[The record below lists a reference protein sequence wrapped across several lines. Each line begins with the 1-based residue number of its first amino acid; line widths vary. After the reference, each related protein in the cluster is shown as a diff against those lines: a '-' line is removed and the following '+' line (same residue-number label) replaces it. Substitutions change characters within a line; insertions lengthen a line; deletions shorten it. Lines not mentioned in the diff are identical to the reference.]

1 MYCSNCGNPLDS
13 QTGTC
18 PVCGPQQGLSV
29 STCPSCGQ
37 PVAPGSAACMYCGAP
52 LTGITGGACKSKL
65 TAVLLCFFFGGIGIH
80 DFYLG
85 YTKKGVIKI
94 ILTLCTGFGGSLWAL
109 IDFILLLVGTINT
122 DARGRRLKN

>member
-1 MYCSNCGNPLDS
+1 MYCSNCGNPLNP

-29 STCPSCGQ
+29 STCPNCNQ
-37 PVAPGSAACMYCGAP
+37 PVVPGSAMCMSCGAP
-52 LTGITGGACKSKL
+52 LNGVIPGERKSKL
-65 TAVLLCFFFGGIGIH
+65 TAVLLCFFLGGIGIH

-109 IDFILLLVGTINT
+109 IDFILLLVGSINT
-122 DARGRRLKN
+122 DARGRRLKG